1 MRLSWILGGLLGN
14 IFLDGI
20 PRAVYLGYVPGGVV
34 GLVHLDTL
42 LDGKGNAGLSLA
54 MYCTVLN
61 LIRFLIFVIYFRCL
75 GDTSLIIH
83 AVEALLTRYTVE
95 P

>member
-1 MRLSWILGGLLGN
+1 M
-14 IFLDGI
+14 DGI

-34 GLVHLDTL
+34 GLVHLDTV

-61 LIRFLIFVIYFRCL
+61 LIRFLILLYISDVWA
-75 GDTSLIIH
+75 IH
-83 AVEALLTRYTVE
+83 L
-95 P
+95 